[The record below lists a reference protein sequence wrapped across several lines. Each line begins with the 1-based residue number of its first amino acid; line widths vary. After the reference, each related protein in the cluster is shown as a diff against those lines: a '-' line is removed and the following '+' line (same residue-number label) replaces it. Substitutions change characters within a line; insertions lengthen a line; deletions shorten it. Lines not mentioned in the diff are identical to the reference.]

1 MNQEK
6 IGKFISTMRK
16 KKDLTQEQLA
26 EKLNVSKNAVSKW
39 ERGLNLPDASIMQDV
54 CSILDISL
62 NELFAG
68 EKLNKDEQIKHS
80 EQTIINILKNQKHRN
95 KIYKICLSILIVVVL
110 IIIGRFTLIK
120 MGYIMDDNLKY
131 TQVYIAEYGNVKGN
145 VDINSFGKKNIAF
158 DIGANKY
165 GEAVFKNPS
174 KALKVLKR
182 DYKDGIK
189 LIQKEFNLLPLNRFN
204 YKSYGKLAGMK
215 EAELRPLIAQLISDG
230 YIIQTQDEYS
240 VLKMGDITPL
250 KQENAHIYLK
260 RMKESEEVKNA
271 KLVGK
276 TRSTGSSYEA
286 GDETFLSGSGKKGR
300 KQTGKA
306 GKRSSSS
313 TGKKSTDSLTS
324 AGYEL
329 FERLKALRMIIARE
343 EGMPPYIVFSD
354 KTLIDMCEKLP
365 LNAEA
370 MLEVSGVG
378 QNKLMK
384 YGQRFVNEIDT
395 FVKEHKGMA
404 ATIN

>member
-1 MNQEK
+1 MTAQAKWVINC
-6 IGKFISTMRK
+6 I
-16 KKDLTQEQLA
+16 A
-26 EKLNVSKNAVSKW
+26 ETK
-39 ERGLNLPDASIMQDV
+39 
-54 CSILDISL
+54 
-62 NELFAG
+62 
-68 EKLNKDEQIKHS
+68 
-80 EQTIINILKNQKHRN
+80 
-95 KIYKICLSILIVVVL
+95 
-110 IIIGRFTLIK
+110 GRFGQGIVIGTL
-120 MGYIMDDNLKY
+120 L
-131 TQVYIAEYGNVKGN
+131 
-145 VDINSFGKKNIAF
+145 
-158 DIGANKY
+158 GANRARLKEV
-165 GEAVFKNPS
+165 GAV
-174 KALKVLKR
+174 
-182 DYKDGIK
+182 
-189 LIQKEFNLLPLNRFN
+189 N

-250 KQENAHIYLK
+250 KQKNAHIYLK

-286 GDETFLSGSGKKGR
+286 GDETFLSGS
-300 KQTGKA
+300 
-306 GKRSSSS
+306 
-313 TGKKSTDSLTS
+313 GKKSTDSLTS